1 LVCHKCGQALPD
13 GADNCPYCGEP
24 VKGSSTGA
32 PGPESGLPATAT
44 PALRRS
50 AIYAGFWIRGLAYLI
65 DWFLIAIVS
74 VSVILAPLIGLGAVP
89 ADASFAWFMAL
100 NRQTIAIRLL
110 IFMLSWLYF
119 ASLESSAWQATIAK
133 KALGLVVTDLEGRR
147 ISFTRASYRY
157 LAKLVF
163 GTIFYFGFL
172 FATFTP
178 RKQALHDI
186 LAKCLVLKKRRHN

>member
-1 LVCHKCGQALPD
+1 MICLKCGQALPD
-13 GADNCPYCGEP
+13 GAENCPSCGEP
-24 VKGSSTGA
+24 VEGSSAGVS
-32 PGPESGLPATAT
+32 GPESGLAATAA
-44 PALRRS
+44 PAVRRS

-74 VSVILAPLIGLGAVP
+74 VSVILGPLMGLGAIP
-89 ADASFAWFMAL
+89 ANASYTWFMAL

-119 ASLESSAWQATIAK
+119 ALLESSAWQATIAK
-133 KALGLVVTDLEGRR
+133 KALGLVVADLEGRR
-147 ISFTRASYRY
+147 VTFTRASYRY
-157 LAKLVF
+157 LGKLVF

-186 LAKCLVLKKRRHN
+186 LAKSLVLKRPRRS